1 MPQIIA
7 AMAFRLQSRRVT
19 RLLAIAVFASSVLIS
34 HAEPVVKKDIPF
46 LGADRKEKL
55 DAYLPPESFT
65 RPVPAVVFIHG
76 GGWTGGGKGEGVS
89 NGVAR
94 ALSDNGYAC
103 FSIDY
108 ALNTATKNEEGKTTI
123 TKVVW
128 PQNFYDCKTAIRYVR
143 KNAKEFGID
152 PDRIAVMGA
161 SAGAHLAMLVAA
173 TKDSEKWN
181 AGGLYPEVSNE
192 VSALVEFY
200 GRHDISRDRRQH
212 FAGATPEETETN
224 VKDASPVTH
233 LTASLPPVLAVQGE
247 ADKIVPV
254 NYGRELVAKL
264 TELGVT
270 HEYVEIPG
278 AGHSF
283 GLELKEKDLKPI
295 LLEFLA
301 KYLAAKEPAKAN

>member
-1 MPQIIA
+1 M
-7 AMAFRLQSRRVT
+7 RGVT
-19 RLLAIAVFASSVLIS
+19 RLFAILVLASSVLIAR
-34 HAEPVVKKDIPF
+34 AEPHVRKDIPF
-46 LGADRKEKL
+46 LGADRSEKM
-55 DAYLPPESFT
+55 DAYLPPDSFT

-89 NGVAR
+89 TGVAR
-94 ALSDNGYAC
+94 ALADNGYAC

-108 ALNTATKNEEGKTTI
+108 ALNTATKNEDGKTTI

-128 PQNFYDCKTAIRYVR
+128 PQNFHDCKTAIRYVR
-143 KNAKEFGID
+143 KNAKDFGID

-161 SAGAHLAMLVAA
+161 SAGAHLALLVAS

-192 VSALVEFY
+192 VSAVVEFY

-212 FAGATPEETETN
+212 FSGATPEETEIN
-224 VKDASPVTH
+224 VKDASPTNH
-233 LTASLPPVLAVQGE
+233 ITAKMPPVLAIQGD

-254 NYGRELVAKL
+254 AYGRELAEQL
-264 TELGVT
+264 RSLGVA

-283 GLELKEKDLKPI
+283 GIDLKLKDLKPI
-295 LLEFLA
+295 VLDFLG
-301 KYLAAKEPAKAN
+301 KYLKAGEEKGNH